1 MAISSLHVRA
11 ALARRWQ
18 DAAERRVHPSRLS
31 FRIGEIRGCGDL
43 WVAESLASYD
53 GGPWQLTLTVLELC
67 DGKVGR
73 EIVCSCGAPRTGAS

>member
-1 MAISSLHVRA
+1 MAISGLHVRA
-11 ALARRWQ
+11 ELVRRWQ

-43 WVAESLASYD
+43 WVADGLARYD

-67 DGKVGR
+67 DGKIGR
-73 EIVCSCGAPRTGAS
+73 ETVYSCGAAGTGAS